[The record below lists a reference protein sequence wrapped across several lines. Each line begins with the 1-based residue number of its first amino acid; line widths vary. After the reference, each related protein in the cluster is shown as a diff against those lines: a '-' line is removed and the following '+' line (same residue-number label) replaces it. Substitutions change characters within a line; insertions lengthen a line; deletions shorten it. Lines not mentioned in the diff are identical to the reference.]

1 MAMKETVGSLRA
13 YFILVGG
20 FSALG
25 SLTEL
30 GTLTEVI
37 APMGLT
43 LLLWALALLSI
54 GLSCGFVLAG
64 IRLKRELLT
73 GAGWIRT
80 LLFACIAVLAVEFAL
95 TMVLLPEQ
103 LASWQIGWTVIHLA
117 ISVYLLSNLKRLSDD
132 AISAQGVPPA
142 RTM

>member
-13 YFILVGG
+13 YFILAGVLTI
-20 FSALG
+20 LG
-25 SLTEL
+25 SFSEIGALTKV
-30 GTLTEVI
+30 T

-43 LLLWALALLSI
+43 LLLWALVLVSM
-54 GLSCGFVLAG
+54 GLGSGFVLAG

-80 LLFACIAVLAVEFAL
+80 LLFVCIAMLAVELAL
-95 TMVLLPEQ
+95 MMAVLQGQ

-117 ISVYLLSNLKRLSDD
+117 ISVYLLSNLKRLSDE
-132 AISAQGVPPA
+132 AIAGQGVPPA
-142 RTM
+142 RKV